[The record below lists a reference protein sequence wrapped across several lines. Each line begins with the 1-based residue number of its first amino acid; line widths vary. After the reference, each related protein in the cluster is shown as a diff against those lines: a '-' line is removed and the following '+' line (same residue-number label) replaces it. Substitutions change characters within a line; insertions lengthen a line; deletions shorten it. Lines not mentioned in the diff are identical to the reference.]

1 MMKTITII
9 VVAITICLGILG
21 TVFAF
26 GGMYQQKLF
35 EDYMKNTQNPPAQEP
50 KFENI
55 PALDLP

>member
-9 VVAITICLGILG
+9 VVAITICLAILG
-21 TVFAF
+21 VVFIV
-26 GGMYQQKLF
+26 GGIYQQKLF
-35 EDYMKNTQNPPAQEP
+35 EDYMENIHNPPTQDP